1 MTDCNRR
8 VWVRLLIKAPSNM
21 PNNAQELF
29 EYYCAQKRLD
39 TSPQPWRCHCCN
51 LKKSN
56 MAAAF
61 VVDAY
66 GEDRDLYLTFICLD
80 CLKGRINEPDNPVVF
95 QALYGDLLFISKY
108 EPSADFTDLS
118 ITEP

>member
-1 MTDCNRR
+1 
-8 VWVRLLIKAPSNM
+8 M

-66 GEDRDLYLTFICLD
+66 GEYAFYQILR
-80 CLKGRINEPDNPVVF
+80 
-95 QALYGDLLFISKY
+95 
-108 EPSADFTDLS
+108 
-118 ITEP
+118 

>member
-1 MTDCNRR
+1 
-8 VWVRLLIKAPSNM
+8 M

-66 GEDRDLYLTFICLD
+66 GEDRNLYLTFICLD
-80 CLKGRINEPDNPVVF
+80 CLKGRINEPDNPGLGFSIYVNSLIPLIEV
-95 QALYGDLLFISKY
+95 LGIS
-108 EPSADFTDLS
+108 PIVIS
-118 ITEP
+118 ILILIY